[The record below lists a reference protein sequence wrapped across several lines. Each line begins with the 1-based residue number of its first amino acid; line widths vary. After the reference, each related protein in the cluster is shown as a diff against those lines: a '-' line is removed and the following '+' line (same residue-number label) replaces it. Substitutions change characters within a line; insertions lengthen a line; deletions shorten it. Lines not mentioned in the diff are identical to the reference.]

1 MADDHR
7 GRPKV
12 HDRRKDSPDTGQ
24 AQYLRDVTSFAG
36 FLLARLRM
44 WPLLLVAVVAL
55 LADLSVANASPPG
68 LLLLGSGIAVMAL
81 TVTVRHLYE
90 AGRRWP
96 GIALTGIAV
105 ALSLSTSVLLERIM
119 LQRTPGSTE
128 TLGLLLLLALTCRK
142 LSFWQIMPTGPALV
156 VAITQLG
163 SRMRVTTEAPVVGD
177 IGGLLALLPVMFAVA
192 GFYLR
197 SEDNRRAVSE
207 DRIRQAERLELA
219 RDLHDHVAHY
229 VTAIVVQAQ
238 AGEQVVHRD
247 PATGQTLFGNIE
259 RTGQEGLVAMS
270 RMVRLLRDP
279 DATPEPPRSAALHTV
294 EQRVA
299 GFREEGH
306 PVSLQV
312 ADGVDAAT
320 WPPEVAK
327 SVERLVQEGLTN
339 VRKHARS
346 ATSVRVLLDSTGD
359 DVLVKVQ
366 DNATRTTRRE
376 FRPSGFG
383 MIGLTERVDQLGG
396 TLHSGPLAGTG
407 WEMAARI
414 PLR

>member
-1 MADDHR
+1 
-7 GRPKV
+7 
-12 HDRRKDSPDTGQ
+12 
-24 AQYLRDVTSFAG
+24 
-36 FLLARLRM
+36 LA
-44 WPLLLVAVVAL
+44 
-55 LADLSVANASPPG
+55 
-68 LLLLGSGIAVMAL
+68 
-81 TVTVRHLYE
+81 
-90 AGRRWP
+90 
-96 GIALTGIAV
+96 
-105 ALSLSTSVLLERIM
+105 
-119 LQRTPGSTE
+119 
-128 TLGLLLLLALTCRK
+128 CRK
-142 LSFWQIMPTGPALV
+142 LSFWQIVPIGPVLV
-156 VAITQLG
+156 VVITQLG
-163 SRMRVTTEAPVVGD
+163 SRIRVTTGTSVLGDVGE
-177 IGGLLALLPVMFAVA
+177 LLALLPVMFAVA

-197 SEDNRRAVSE
+197 SEDSRRVAAE

-219 RDLHDHVAHY
+219 RDLHDDVAHY
-229 VTAIVVQAQ
+229 VTAIIVQAQ

-259 RTGQEGLVAMS
+259 RTGQEGLAAMG

-279 DATPEPPRSAALHTV
+279 DGTPQPPRAATLHTV

-306 PVSLQV
+306 PVSLFI
-312 ADGVDAAT
+312 ADGVDAAA

-339 VRKHARS
+339 VRKHARL

-366 DNATRTTRRE
+366 DNAARTTRRD

-383 MIGLTERVDQLGG
+383 MIGLTERVGQLGG
-396 TLHSGPLAGTG
+396 TVHSGPLAGTG

-414 PLR
+414 PLRRGIHESR